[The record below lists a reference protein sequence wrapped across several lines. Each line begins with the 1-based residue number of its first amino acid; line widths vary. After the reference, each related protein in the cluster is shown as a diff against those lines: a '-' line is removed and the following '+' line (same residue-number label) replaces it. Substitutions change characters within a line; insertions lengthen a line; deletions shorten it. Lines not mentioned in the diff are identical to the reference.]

1 MAASTPMDR
10 LRKPHNGKV
19 ILQIDRP
26 SGACFCFQM
35 QDAVS
40 RPAIDGYQQ
49 KCVIDILFNLINR
62 ADVIIDYFVLFNFQT
77 IKLHLY
83 QI

>member
-1 MAASTPMDR
+1 MDR
-10 LRKPHNGKV
+10 LREPHNAEL

-35 QDAVS
+35 HDAVS

-49 KCVIDILFNLINR
+49 KCVIDIPVNLINR
-62 ADVIIDYFVLFNFQT
+62 ANVIIDYFVLFNFQT

-83 QI
+83 RN